1 MDSRSPA
8 GAMPRYRCGPT
19 GWTTSTGW
27 CTVKERALKRFLLL
41 EAYLKQLRL
50 PAVGRH
56 YQEVARQAVQGNF
69 SYEAFLLALV
79 ELEAQQR
86 EENAHQ
92 KRLRLARFP
101 VVKTMDQFDF
111 TCVPSLNK
119 AKVLSLAQGE
129 YLDRRENLILM
140 GNSGTGKTHLATA
153 LGFMACQQGK
163 KVRFLTAAGLI
174 NQLAEAQAGLR
185 LPHLERSLS
194 QADLLIID
202 EVGYVP
208 FSEKG
213 AQLFFQVVAQSYE
226 RQSLIVTTNLEFSQW
241 PQVLGSEQL
250 TGALLDRLTHH
261 AHILAMNGESFR
273 FRESLKNLRSE

>member
-1 MDSRSPA
+1 MEKS
-8 GAMPRYRCGPT
+8 
-19 GWTTSTGW
+19 
-27 CTVKERALKRFLLL
+27 LLL

-50 PAVGRH
+50 PAICRH
-56 YQEVARQAVQGNF
+56 YQEVTRQAVQGNF
-69 SYEAFLLALV
+69 SYEVFLLALV

-101 VVKTMDQFDF
+101 VVKTLDQFDF
-111 TCVPSLNK
+111 TALPALNQ

-129 YLDRRENLILM
+129 YLERHENLILM

-153 LGFMACQQGK
+153 LGLLACQQGK

-174 NQLAEAQAGLR
+174 NHLAEAQAALR
-185 LPHLERSLS
+185 LSHLERSLA
-194 QADLLIID
+194 QMDLLIID

-213 AQLFFQVVAQSYE
+213 SQLFFQMVAQSYE
-226 RQSLIVTTNLEFSQW
+226 RQSLIITTNLEFSQW
-241 PQVLGSEQL
+241 PQVFGNEQL

-273 FRESLKNLRSE
+273 FRESMKKVRAE